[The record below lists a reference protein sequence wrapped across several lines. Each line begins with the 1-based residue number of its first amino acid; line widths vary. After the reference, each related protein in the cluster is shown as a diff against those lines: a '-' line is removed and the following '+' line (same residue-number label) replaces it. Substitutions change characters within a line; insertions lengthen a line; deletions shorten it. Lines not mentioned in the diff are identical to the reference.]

1 MTQVPRLRLVL
12 AFLAIY
18 LIWGST
24 YLAIRFAIETI
35 PPFLMAGSRFL
46 LAGVALYAI
55 VRPRCPAPT
64 AGNWR
69 AAILIGGLLLLGGNG
84 AVCWAETRVPSG
96 LVALMIGAMPLW
108 IALLGW
114 ALPGGSRPTARTSL
128 AIGLGLVGVTLIVG
142 PEQFAGGRRIDPF
155 GALAILVS
163 TLCWASGSLL
173 SRRVNLPASPFLAT
187 AMEMLA
193 GGALLTL
200 AGLAL
205 GEHRGFDP
213 AAVSLRSL
221 LAVVYL
227 LIFGSLIAFTAYVWL
242 LQVTSPVKVATYAYV
257 NPVVAVFLGWALA
270 DEPLS
275 LRTALAAAAI
285 LSAVVV
291 ITRAAGGATAPTAT
305 ARAAVARIPAG
316 KEP

>member
-1 MTQVPRLRLVL
+1 
-12 AFLAIY
+12 
-18 LIWGST
+18 
-24 YLAIRFAIETI
+24 
-35 PPFLMAGSRFL
+35 
-46 LAGVALYAI
+46 
-55 VRPRCPAPT
+55 
-64 AGNWR
+64 
-69 AAILIGGLLLLGGNG
+69 
-84 AVCWAETRVPSG
+84 
-96 LVALMIGAMPLW
+96 LW

-114 ALPGGSRPTARTSL
+114 ALPGGTRPTARMCF
-128 AIGLGLVGVTLIVG
+128 AIGLGLVGVALIVG
-142 PEQFAGGRRIDPF
+142 PEQFAGGRRIDPL

-200 AGLAL
+200 AGFAL

-221 LAVVYL
+221 LAVAYL

-285 LSAVVV
+285 LGAVVV
-291 ITRAAGGATAPTAT
+291 ITRAAGGAGGASA
-305 ARAAVARIPAG
+305 ARVKSREEAARIATDT
-316 KEP
+316 EP